1 MDITIANHLR
11 EMQLSTAQALLLH
24 SDNKVLISYFK
35 DMREKLV
42 YLQELTEQDSKHD
55 WIQIESFMS
64 GLVKQDS
71 ELTNIEINLEIQPIT
86 SERKTAKLTVKS
98 Y

>member
-1 MDITIANHLR
+1 MDITVKNLIEQIQTTNAH
-11 EMQLSTAQALLLH
+11 ALLLH
-24 SDNKVLISYFK
+24 SDNRMLISYFK
-35 DMREKLV
+35 DMAETLV
-42 YLQELTEQDSKHD
+42 YLQKLTEQDSKHD
-55 WIQIESFMS
+55 WIQIESFMA
-64 GLVKQDS
+64 GLEKQDP